1 MQKVI
6 RSYVFDGESLDKLQE
21 TLDEGYVVVM
31 ANKFGKCD
39 DAIEYILENK
49 NKNKEVS
56 IDVIVKGL
64 REFAKSLYGNDEQ
77 TEWVKTGILQAAKL
91 IELGQIRWD

>member
-31 ANKFGKCD
+31 ANKVGKCD
-39 DAIEYILENK
+39 DAIEYILEK
-49 NKNKEVS
+49 KGKKIS
-56 IDVIVKGL
+56 IDTIVKGL
-64 REFAKSLYGNDEQ
+64 RVYA
-77 TEWVKTGILQAAKL
+77 TTKTDLFKAGVLQAAKL
-91 IELGQIRWD
+91 IETGEIK

>member
-6 RSYVFDGESLDKLQE
+6 RSYVFDGESLEKLQK

-31 ANKFGKCD
+31 ANKIGKCD
-39 DAIEYILENK
+39 DCIEYILENK
-49 NKNKEVS
+49 NKDKEVS

-91 IELGQIRWD
+91 IEFGQIRWD

>member
-31 ANKFGKCD
+31 ANKVGKCD
-39 DAIEYILENK
+39 DAIEYILEK
-49 NKNKEVS
+49 KGKEIS
-56 IDVIVKGL
+56 IDTIVKGL
-64 REFAKSLYGNDEQ
+64 RVYATTKTDLFKAGVLLLKSE
-77 TEWVKTGILQAAKL
+77 
-91 IELGQIRWD
+91 RS

>member
-31 ANKFGKCD
+31 ANKVGKCD
-39 DAIEYILENK
+39 DAIEYILEK
-49 NKNKEVS
+49 KGKEIS
-56 IDVIVKGL
+56 IDTIVKGL
-64 REFAKSLYGNDEQ
+64 RVYAS
-77 TEWVKTGILQAAKL
+77 TKTDLFKAGVLQAAKL
-91 IELGQIRWD
+91 IEVGQIR

>member
-31 ANKFGKCD
+31 ANKVGKCD
-39 DAIEYILENK
+39 DAIEYILEKK
-49 NKNKEVS
+49 NQEVS
-56 IDVIVKGL
+56 IDAIVKGL
-64 REFAKSLYGNDEQ
+64 RENAKRVFDNDDQ
-77 TEWVKTGILQAAKL
+77 SKWIKAGILQAAKM
-91 IELGQIRWD
+91 IETGEVRWD